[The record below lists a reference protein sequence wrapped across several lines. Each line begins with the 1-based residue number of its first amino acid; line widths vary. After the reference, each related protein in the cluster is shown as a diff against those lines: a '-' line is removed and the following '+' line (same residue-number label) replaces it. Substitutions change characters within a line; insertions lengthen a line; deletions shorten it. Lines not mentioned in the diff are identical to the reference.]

1 MEKISLKQILFMNQ
15 FNIKITP
22 IMCQNIIKIIQRY
35 EIRGENMIA
44 FNEPYLAVHKAYFLP
59 KDAEAVFD
67 CFGIYEADFARE
79 CKKCSAISA
88 SWNVTGNDFNIL
100 IAWLVYLLG
109 KTSGLPVKLINDTR
123 FYLIKLLLYKF
134 FTGKVAV
141 MFKHGANEGIMQ
153 YTIDNLSAKSD
164 IKKPETNTWRLLIEQ
179 HAREALAP
187 DSVHAAFLDTF
198 TPDDK
203 LVYFLSDLHT
213 RLSSKIKNV
222 AEEYYKN
229 HQEGNTITTTS
240 IISKDED
247 GEKVLGELKAT
258 LDNVIIQI
266 QQTCLNPTAFINYNH
281 LKLAGELA
289 NTRPELLKKTLLFFS
304 DSAQQQYKAHQG
316 DEIMIT
322 KKKEQIYIGY
332 RILIKELIQK
342 CYRRAALNGADMNS
356 NVEILKKISDAI
368 RASRIQEESILLIK
382 NSVDYFIEQNMHI
395 QREATYVA
403 LRTSF
408 ILYIIILT
416 FNKR

>member
-1 MEKISLKQILFMNQ
+1 MEKISLKQLLMAQ

-22 IMCQNIIKIIQRY
+22 VMCQNAIRVIQLY
-35 EIRGENMIA
+35 EIRGENMAA

-59 KDAEAVFD
+59 KDAEAIFD
-67 CFGIYEADFARE
+67 TFGIYEPDFARE

-88 SWNVTGNDFNIL
+88 TWNVTGNDFNIL
-100 IAWLVYLLG
+100 IAWLIYLLG
-109 KTSGLPVKLINDTR
+109 KTAGLPQKLMYDTR
-123 FYLIKLLLYKF
+123 FYLVKLLLYKF

-141 MFKHGANEGIMQ
+141 MFKHGANEGVMQ

-164 IKKPETNTWRLLIEQ
+164 IKKPETSTWKLLIEQ
-179 HAREALAP
+179 HVREAL
-187 DSVHAAFLDTF
+187 DINSVHANFLDTF

-229 HQEGNTITTTS
+229 HQEGNSITTTS
-240 IISKDED
+240 IMSKDED

-258 LDNVIIQI
+258 LDNTIIQI
-266 QQTCLNPTAFINYNH
+266 QQMVLNPVAFINYNH
-281 LKLAGELA
+281 VKLASSLA
-289 NTRPELLKKTLLFFS
+289 NTRPELLKKTLLLFS
-304 DSAQQQYKAHQG
+304 DTAQQQYKVHQG
-316 DEIMIT
+316 EEIMVT

-342 CYRRAALNGADMNS
+342 SYRRAALSGADMNS
-356 NVEILKKISDAI
+356 NIEILKKVSDAF
-368 RASRIQEESILLIK
+368 RASRIQDESILLIK
-382 NSVDYFIEQNMHI
+382 NSVDYFIEKNMHI

>member
-1 MEKISLKQILFMNQ
+1 
-15 FNIKITP
+15 
-22 IMCQNIIKIIQRY
+22 
-35 EIRGENMIA
+35 
-44 FNEPYLAVHKAYFLP
+44 
-59 KDAEAVFD
+59 
-67 CFGIYEADFARE
+67 
-79 CKKCSAISA
+79 
-88 SWNVTGNDFNIL
+88 
-100 IAWLVYLLG
+100 
-109 KTSGLPVKLINDTR
+109 
-123 FYLIKLLLYKF
+123 
-134 FTGKVAV
+134 
-141 MFKHGANEGIMQ
+141 
-153 YTIDNLSAKSD
+153 
-164 IKKPETNTWRLLIEQ
+164 
-179 HAREALAP
+179 
-187 DSVHAAFLDTF
+187 
-198 TPDDK
+198 
-203 LVYFLSDLHT
+203 LHT

-266 QQTCLNPTAFINYNH
+266 QQMVLNPTAFINYNH
-281 LKLAGELA
+281 LKLASDLA
-289 NTRPELLKKTLLFFS
+289 NTRPELLRKTLLAFS
-304 DSAQQQYKAHQG
+304 DTAQQQYKAHQG

-342 CYRRAALNGADMNS
+342 GYRRAALSGADMNS

-368 RASRIQEESILLIK
+368 RASRIQDESILLIK

>member
-1 MEKISLKQILFMNQ
+1 MEKISLKQILIQQ

-22 IMCQNIIKIIQRY
+22 AMCQEAIKIVQRY
-35 EIRGENMIA
+35 EIRGDNMIA
-44 FNEPYLAVHKAYFLP
+44 FNSPYLAVHKAYFLP
-59 KDAEAVFD
+59 KDADSIFD
-67 CFGIYEADFARE
+67 CFGIYKTDFARE
-79 CKKCSAISA
+79 CKKCSAISS

-100 IAWLVYLLG
+100 VAWLVYLIG
-109 KTSGLPVKLINDTR
+109 KAPGITTKLTYDTK
-123 FYLIKLLLYKF
+123 FYLVKLLLYKF

-141 MFKHGANEGIMQ
+141 MFKHGANEGTMQ

-164 IKKPETNTWRLLIEQ
+164 IKKPETSTWRLLIEQ
-179 HAREALAP
+179 HVTEALST
-187 DSVHAAFLDTF
+187 DSVHAKFIDTF

-240 IISKDED
+240 LISKDED
-247 GEKVLGELKAT
+247 GENVLGELKAT

-266 QQTCLNPTAFINYNH
+266 QQTCLNPASFINYNH
-281 LKLAGELA
+281 VKLASDLS
-289 NTRPELLKKTLLFFS
+289 NTRPELLKKALLLFS
-304 DSAQQQYKAHQG
+304 DTAQQQYKSHKG

-332 RILIKELIQK
+332 HVLISEMIQK
-342 CYRRAALNGADMNS
+342 CYRRAALSGCDMHS
-356 NVEILKKISDAI
+356 NIAILKKVSDAI

-395 QREATYVA
+395 QREATYVS
-403 LRTSF
+403 LRTAF

>member
-1 MEKISLKQILFMNQ
+1 MEKISLKQLLMPQ
-15 FNIKITP
+15 YSIKITP
-22 IMCQNIIKIIQRY
+22 VMCQDAIKIVQRY
-35 EIRGENMIA
+35 EIRGENMVA

-59 KDAEAVFD
+59 KDAESIFE
-67 CFGIYEADFARE
+67 CFGIYEPEFAKE
-79 CKKCSAISA
+79 CKKCSAISS

-109 KTSGLPVKLINDTR
+109 KTANIPQKIVYDTR
-123 FYLIKLLLYKF
+123 FYLVKLLLYKF
-134 FTGKVAV
+134 FTGKVAI
-141 MFKHGANEGIMQ
+141 MFKHGANEGVMQ

-179 HAREALAP
+179 HAREAL
-187 DSVHAAFLDTF
+187 DNNSVHKNFIDTF
-198 TPDDK
+198 TPDEK

-213 RLSSKIKNV
+213 RISSKIKNV

-258 LDNVIIQI
+258 LDNVIIQV
-266 QQTCLNPTAFINYNH
+266 QQMCLNPTSFINYNH
-281 LKLAGELA
+281 LKLAASIA
-289 NTRPELLKKTLLFFS
+289 NVRPELLRKTLLCFS
-304 DSAQQQYKAHQG
+304 DMAQQQYKAHKG

-332 RILIKELIQK
+332 RILLKEMIQK
-342 CYRRAALNGADMNS
+342 CYRRAAVSGTDMNS
-356 NVEILKKISDAI
+356 NVDILKKVADAI
-368 RASRIQEESILLIK
+368 RASRIQDESILLIK

-395 QREATYVA
+395 QREATYVS
-403 LRTSF
+403 LRTAF